1 MAIVIISRQIG
12 SLGDEIAK
20 AVSDR
25 LGYKYIEKTKISH
38 VISEKGFSLFDFDK
52 FDEKKP
58 SIWQSIS
65 LHKIKFSHLIKSA
78 IYELIAKDNVV
89 ILGRGGQAILRDFPK
104 ALRVRIIASHPT
116 RLSRIKDEMG
126 CTEEKANQIII
137 QSDRDRFGYV
147 RALFNEDWDDISL
160 YDLVINTNTM
170 SLETAVK
177 MIAFAVEAN
186 EFNNS
191 PEVLEK
197 CRELSLTQKAVADH
211 LDIPDLES

>member
-1 MAIVIISRQIG
+1 
-12 SLGDEIAK
+12 
-20 AVSDR
+20 
-25 LGYKYIEKTKISH
+25 
-38 VISEKGFSLFDFDK
+38 
-52 FDEKKP
+52 
-58 SIWQSIS
+58 
-65 LHKIKFSHLIKSA
+65 
-78 IYELIAKDNVV
+78 
-89 ILGRGGQAILRDFPK
+89 
-104 ALRVRIIASHPT
+104 
-116 RLSRIKDEMG
+116 

-211 LDIPDLES
+211 LDIPDLESKIINAMGEAEKELARPPFIRRRKG